1 MKAATHNKA
10 CMPDKSVRGASAHRR
25 AAAHSL
31 KRHLVGASLPAYAAD
46 SARPTVTILDG
57 PVGTAAACEAGTVLT
72 IPRVLLIDRDLDTA
86 TALSSLLVPEARV
99 VHAASCA
106 EARRLLESDLFSL
119 IIVDPAM
126 PDGNAGHLL
135 ASVANT
141 PMLVYS
147 ATEIVRNEKLVY
159 LPKPFTTPRQLWSTI
174 SAMLG
179 MAGCLTAGD

>member
-1 MKAATHNKA
+1 MKAAIHNKA
-10 CMPDKSVRGASAHRR
+10 CMPGKSVRSASARLR
-25 AAAHSL
+25 TAAHSL
-31 KRHLVGASLPAYAAD
+31 KRRQVGASLPACAAD
-46 SARPTVTILDG
+46 TPRLTVTILDG
-57 PVGTAAACEAGTVLT
+57 PVGTAAARESGTLLT

-86 TALSSLLVPEARV
+86 RALSSLLVPEARV

-147 ATEIVRNEKLVY
+147 ATELVPNEKLSY

-174 SAMLG
+174 STMLG
-179 MAGCLTAGD
+179 IASGLTAGD